1 MHKKHSLI
9 ILLLLFFH
17 VYPTK
22 HIKLKTKE
30 YKNLRKKLNQNPIQ
44 KKIFEKHFQ
53 PTINEEHKAINILL
67 NKINNPIID
76 HKNTIELKYEQISQ
90 RIIEKKSLTMFNK
103 NQMNIIEKV
112 LKNELLKDILKIES
126 IEKIHSKN
134 KYIEKLIA
142 HRKSNKSA
150 IIFYC
155 CKNQEIEETCK
166 NIVYLPEKTTL
177 NNNQLAAAIVH
188 ELGHIYNQDTKK
200 ICSLNYSYARKIIGI
215 PKEEFKKMKQ
225 HISHLQEKSADIW
238 ASFFGKKYIQGLI
251 TDFQKDPQP
260 ESKSHPS
267 TEARISYLKKI
278 LKLYPNKSQ
287 KKYLEKIKN
296 SQNC

>member
-76 HKNTIELKYEQISQ
+76 HKN
-90 RIIEKKSLTMFNK
+90 
-103 NQMNIIEKV
+103 IIEKV

-134 KYIEKLIA
+134 KYIEKING
-142 HRKSNKSA
+142 S
-150 IIFYC
+150 
-155 CKNQEIEETCK
+155 
-166 NIVYLPEKTTL
+166 
-177 NNNQLAAAIVH
+177 
-188 ELGHIYNQDTKK
+188 
-200 ICSLNYSYARKIIGI
+200 
-215 PKEEFKKMKQ
+215 KM
-225 HISHLQEKSADIW
+225 
-238 ASFFGKKYIQGLI
+238 
-251 TDFQKDPQP
+251 
-260 ESKSHPS
+260 
-267 TEARISYLKKI
+267 
-278 LKLYPNKSQ
+278 
-287 KKYLEKIKN
+287 
-296 SQNC
+296 